1 VNFSEEEPE
10 EADARWTVRL
20 TQRARADLD
29 AQVAFLTQNVGDA
42 QADAWEDG
50 ALETA
55 GRWARFPTRHPL
67 VPEAALFREAVH
79 QVLYRPRRSRVSWRL
94 LFALRGGDDG
104 PIAYVLHVR
113 HGARGPLAP
122 AEAREIENA
131 D

>member
-1 VNFSEEEPE
+1 MNFSEEEPE

-55 GRWARFPTRHPL
+55 GRLARFPTRHPL
-67 VPEAALFREAVH
+67 VPEGCPV
-79 QVLYRPRRSRVSWRL
+79 P
-94 LFALRGGDDG
+94 RGG
-104 PIAYVLHVR
+104 AS
-113 HGARGPLAP
+113 GPLPPP
-122 AEAREIENA
+122 AQSGKLASAVCSSRRG
-131 D
+131 